1 MERIKKIISCFVS
14 NTLHFC
20 LEYFITLPS
29 GRCLAENWGC
39 CRSSK
44 AEGVTSYPK
53 LEKRWLLELYGSIP
67 WSFFAILP
75 LLNVEGIVLWMVLSI
90 LLVYT
95 TFIPYSSMQ
104 NACSLS
110 HSCLILHPSSSTSY
124 VQALLSPQLPLFLPM
139 CLPSP
144 QAIPGWDSCGLVNLV
159 WMEIRCPWPEPAIG

>member
-44 AEGVTSYPK
+44 AEGVASYPK

-75 LLNVEGIVLWMVLSI
+75 LLNVEAIVLWMVLSI

-110 HSCLILHPSSSTSY
+110 HSCLILHPSSSTSMCK
-124 VQALLSPQLPLFLPM
+124 LSCHHSSLSS
-139 CLPSP
+139 SP
-144 QAIPGWDSCGLVNLV
+144 CAYPVLRPYLAETPVDS
-159 WMEIRCPWPEPAIG
+159 